1 MIPIL
6 AGVAT
11 AMFFATSVLASAR
24 ASRVAGSAPTVA
36 VVMLVGVVLTLPFAL
51 FVTPLPATL
60 DRPGETVF
68 LSALAGAA
76 NVGGLLFTYAAY
88 RAGAVG
94 IVATIG
100 STEGATAAVLS
111 VLFGQVL
118 APGSGAAL
126 AVIAIGVALAAT
138 GGGGE
143 LEEGEP
149 ISRARSL
156 RAAGLAT
163 CAACLFGFGLY
174 TSGHV
179 SATLPPAWV
188 ILPGRLVGVAAVAVP
203 LFLTG
208 RLRMPRPVL
217 PFALLTGFVE
227 VAGFVTFSTG
237 ARTDIAITS
246 VLASMFAPV
255 AAVAAFVLFR
265 ERLAP
270 RQILGIVLVVAGI
283 AVLGMLAASQ
293 PAP

>member
-1 MIPIL
+1 GSRDRWPPHEPVREFPGRMIPVL
-6 AGVAT
+6 AGVVT

-36 VVMLVGVVLTLPFAL
+36 VVMLVGVVLTLPLAL
-51 FVTPLPATL
+51 VVTPLPATL
-60 DRPGETVF
+60 DRPGETLL

-143 LEEGEP
+143 LE
-149 ISRARSL
+149 
-156 RAAGLAT
+156 
-163 CAACLFGFGLY
+163 
-174 TSGHV
+174 
-179 SATLPPAWV
+179 
-188 ILPGRLVGVAAVAVP
+188 
-203 LFLTG
+203 
-208 RLRMPRPVL
+208 
-217 PFALLTGFVE
+217 
-227 VAGFVTFSTG
+227 
-237 ARTDIAITS
+237 
-246 VLASMFAPV
+246 
-255 AAVAAFVLFR
+255 
-265 ERLAP
+265 
-270 RQILGIVLVVAGI
+270 
-283 AVLGMLAASQ
+283 
-293 PAP
+293 

>member
-1 MIPIL
+1 MIPIV
-6 AGVAT
+6 AGVVT

-36 VVMLVGVVLTLPFAL
+36 VVMIVGVILVLPLAL
-51 FVTPLPATL
+51 VVTPLPVTL
-60 DRPGETVF
+60 ARPVETVF

-111 VLFGQVL
+111 VFFGQVL
-118 APGSGAAL
+118 APGSGPAL
-126 AVIAIGVALAAT
+126 AVVAIGVALAAT
-138 GGGGE
+138 GGGRE
-143 LEEGEP
+143 FEEGQQ

-156 RAAGLAT
+156 RAAGLAS

-188 ILPGRLVGVAAVAVP
+188 ILPGRLVGVVVVALP
-203 LFLTG
+203 LLVTG
-208 RLRMPRPVL
+208 RLRIPRAVL
-217 PFALLTGFVE
+217 PFAILTGFVE
-227 VAGFVTFSTG
+227 VAGFYTFSLG

-283 AVLGMLAASQ
+283 AILGVLAATQ
-293 PAP
+293 LAT